1 MDQVVCGNGQ
11 GEGLSHAVDP
21 AMPGLGEARDGLDAG
36 EDLLDATAGLWPA
49 HHRRCRQRLRH
60 GRLRHGVA
68 RPGCNT
74 AYRAEHLRPPL
85 GHRRKDQPP

>member
-21 AMPGLGEARDGLDAG
+21 AMPGLGEARDGLDPG

-49 HHRRCRQRLRH
+49 HHRRCRQGL
-60 GRLRHGVA
+60 
-68 RPGCNT
+68 
-74 AYRAEHLRPPL
+74 
-85 GHRRKDQPP
+85 